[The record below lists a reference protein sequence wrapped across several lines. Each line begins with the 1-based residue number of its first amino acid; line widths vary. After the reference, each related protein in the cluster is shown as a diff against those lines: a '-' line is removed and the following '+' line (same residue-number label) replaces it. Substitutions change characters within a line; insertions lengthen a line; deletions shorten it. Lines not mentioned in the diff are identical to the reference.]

1 MNMTEKN
8 GQPSM
13 EEILASIR
21 RIIAEEPGDH
31 PYNGELRGTP
41 IMLKGDVALEDAGD
55 FDLPAIFRSS
65 PPPQAD
71 RQTPLLGRLTD
82 AIRSATSAQ
91 AEARSS
97 LNGSEASHTEPVD
110 GGALSA
116 DSANNGYP
124 SLSSLKPV
132 RADAHTAAAPM
143 NGASPGFGGA
153 VPAAAAS
160 SAFPQQAASNPGSAG
175 EPKRVMAA
183 FKDTHFMNMAAPI
196 ASAVESPAPHAEHYV
211 AASAPAAAAPST
223 ESASPVDF
231 GAIVPGQIDRST
243 LVNGPYG
250 AQPPF
255 AAPDVLP
262 QPAHATSA
270 TVIAMPPPPLP
281 AADASQQALVVAQPS
296 AGEGTGTIEDTTA
309 DLLRPMLRQ
318 WLADNMPRMV
328 EKALHIEIAES
339 VKPPRKP

>member
-1 MNMTEKN
+1 
-8 GQPSM
+8 
-13 EEILASIR
+13 
-21 RIIAEEPGDH
+21 
-31 PYNGELRGTP
+31 
-41 IMLKGDVALEDAGD
+41 
-55 FDLPAIFRSS
+55 
-65 PPPQAD
+65 
-71 RQTPLLGRLTD
+71 
-82 AIRSATSAQ
+82 
-91 AEARSS
+91 
-97 LNGSEASHTEPVD
+97 
-110 GGALSA
+110 
-116 DSANNGYP
+116 
-124 SLSSLKPV
+124 
-132 RADAHTAAAPM
+132 
-143 NGASPGFGGA
+143 
-153 VPAAAAS
+153 
-160 SAFPQQAASNPGSAG
+160 
-175 EPKRVMAA
+175 MAA
-183 FKDTHFMNMAAPI
+183 FKDTHFMNMAAP
-196 ASAVESPAPHAEHYV
+196 ATSAVEAPAAHANHV
-211 AASAPAAAAPST
+211 AASAPVAAAPSI

-262 QPAHATSA
+262 QQAHAASA

-281 AADASQQALVVAQPS
+281 AADPGQQALVVAQPS